1 MDRNERQLKIIELVK
16 TGVMETQ
23 GDLVKALN
31 DLGYSVTQATISRDI
46 KDLGLIKVNKGGRYQ
61 YAVAEAKR
69 TMDVSDTMLVLFRE
83 VVERVAVS
91 QNLVVVRTHPGNA
104 PAVGAMIDNLGI
116 QNVLGTLSGD
126 DTLLI
131 IADSSESA
139 PLIAERLKLML

>member
-16 TGVMETQ
+16 SGVMETQ

-31 DLGYSVTQATISRDI
+31 EAGYSVTQATVSRDI

-61 YAVAEAKR
+61 YAVSTPKR
-69 TMDVSDTMLVLFRE
+69 TVDVTDTMLVLFRE
-83 VVERVAVS
+83 VVERVAIS
-91 QNLVVVRTHPGNA
+91 GNLVVVRTHPGA
-104 PAVGAMIDNLGI
+104 ASAVGAMIDNLGI
-116 QNVLGTLSGD
+116 QNALGTISGD

-131 IADSSESA
+131 IADSGESA